1 MGNDD
6 GEGGRKRMTEKM
18 TSTKFGFQFP
28 KNKREIISNINS
40 FCQNSVRFV
49 IAVVIAVIIVVIVVI
64 VVVFVL
70 YLKS

>member
-6 GEGGRKRMTEKM
+6 GEGGRKRMTENF
-18 TSTKFGFQFP
+18 SQNFWFP
-28 KNKREIISNINS
+28 KNKREIISNTNS